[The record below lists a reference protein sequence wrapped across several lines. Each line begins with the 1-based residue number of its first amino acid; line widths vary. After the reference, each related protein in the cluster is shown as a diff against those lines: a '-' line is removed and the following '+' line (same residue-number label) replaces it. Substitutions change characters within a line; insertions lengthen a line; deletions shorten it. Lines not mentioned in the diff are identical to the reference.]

1 MKYALWKTV
10 TKNRPLF
17 AVKNLKTVKVQTP
30 TIFISSEETKQFKLT
45 NKILFRIQIELSICL
60 LIKTMSMIM
69 MIMVMKLFCK
79 ITDW

>member
-1 MKYALWKTV
+1 MLFGKLLQKIGLCS
-10 TKNRPLF
+10 KIIFFFFF

-60 LIKTMSMIM
+60 LIKTMSMK
-69 MIMVMKLFCK
+69 VH
-79 ITDW
+79 